1 MASNEPAQVPEQD
14 QTSQPNAVVEPI
26 SERPV
31 ANDVPYSTFPGW
43 QKKTIVLSV
52 SLAAVFSPMSTVGH
66 LTPSIVPLTY
76 SGGTFGRVFI
86 VFAYQKDDAVE
97 PFN

>member
-14 QTSQPNAVVEPI
+14 QASQPNAVVEPI

-52 SLAAVFSPMSTVGH
+52 SLAAVFSPMSTVGGLHPGNCAPYILKLH
-66 LTPSIVPLTY
+66 LQTRFDCIYLPE
-76 SGGTFGRVFI
+76 R
-86 VFAYQKDDAVE
+86 
-97 PFN
+97 